1 MKDKKP
7 KLEHMLSWY
16 RDIYRG
22 YWGHLSVR
30 RILHSFPNYMIWD
43 DHEIMDGW
51 GSYTDDE
58 LSNELDRWWGKDDKV
73 QNLQLAHQM
82 FEAAKAVYSEYQHG
96 HNPATPAGQYDYAF
110 EWGPAAFYVLDMRGH
125 RDYNRKTDDRIL
137 GPDQMKRFKAWLDKE
152 KDRDSGHGVLFV
164 ITPVPVVH
172 ASSFFVNKL
181 DLALFGI
188 HDDLR
193 DEWEHESN
201 WVERD
206 VLLDA
211 VFDASE
217 KSGKKVFFLSGDVH
231 LGASFQLSDLHHP
244 GAKVHQ
250 LTSSGITYAG
260 LSREARGLEAGRGR
274 LGNAERESENQGPLC
289 VPASQRFSPPQF
301 RDHDR
306 RGRRRRPP
314 TGALRSLRRADL
326 RRRGPRAAQTNH
338 AVNRG
343 RPALPTASSRPR
355 RSGREQPCSRV
366 QETRARS

>member
-7 KLEHMLSWY
+7 KLEHMLSWH
-16 RDIYRG
+16 RDIYRR

-137 GPDQMKRFKAWLDKE
+137 GPDQMKRFEAWLDKE

-260 LSREARGLEAGRGR
+260 LSRAKRVALKLAVADSGTLNGKTKTKGRFAFRRLSVFHRHNFAIMTVEDDGGGR
-274 LGNAERESENQGPLC
+274 LLVHYDLYGAPTSE
-289 VPASQRFSPPQF
+289 
-301 RDHDR
+301 DE
-306 RGRRRRPP
+306 
-314 TGALRSLRRADL
+314 ALVRLKRITL
-326 RRRGPRAAQTNH
+326 
-338 AVNRG
+338 
-343 RPALPTASSRPR
+343 
-355 RSGREQPCSRV
+355 
-366 QETRARS
+366 